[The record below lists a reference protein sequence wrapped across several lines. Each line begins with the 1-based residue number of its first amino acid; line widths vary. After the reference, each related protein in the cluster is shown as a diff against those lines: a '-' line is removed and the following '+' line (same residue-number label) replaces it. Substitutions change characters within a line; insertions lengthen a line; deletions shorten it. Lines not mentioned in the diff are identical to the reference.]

1 MIQLLIK
8 LVTTEERA
16 HELMHAL
23 RVVMRGARQA
33 RGCRFAQV
41 YYSGIDDRLVD
52 YVEEWDDANE
62 LREQFGSERFLHLM
76 RLLETTAERPVV
88 EFRIIS
94 ATYGLEY
101 ITTPNTADLS
111 DRRARE
117 TQHEEHTASLPNAVS
132 KSRTTSTGRG

>member
-1 MIQLLIK
+1 MQ
-8 LVTTEERA
+8 
-16 HELMHAL
+16 AL

-52 YVEEWDDANE
+52 YVEGWDDANE

-76 RLLETTAERPVV
+76 RLLETAAERPVV

-101 ITTPNTADLS
+101 ITAANAAERS
-111 DRRARE
+111 DRGARE
-117 TQHEEHTASLPNAVS
+117 SRHEEHAAAPSIVPS
-132 KSRTTSTGRG
+132 KSRATSSGKG

>member
-1 MIQLLIK
+1 MQ
-8 LVTTEERA
+8 
-16 HELMHAL
+16 AL

-76 RLLETTAERPVV
+76 RLLETAAERPVV

-101 ITTPNTADLS
+101 ITTANTADLS
-111 DRRARE
+111 DRGARE
-117 TQHEEHTASLPNAVS
+117 TQHEQHTASLPNAVS